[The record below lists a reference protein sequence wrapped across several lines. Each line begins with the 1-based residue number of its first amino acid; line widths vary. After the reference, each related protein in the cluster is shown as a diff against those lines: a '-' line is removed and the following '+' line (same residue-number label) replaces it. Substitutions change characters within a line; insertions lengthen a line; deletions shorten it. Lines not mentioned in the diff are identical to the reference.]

1 MSERQFDFIIL
12 GASGY
17 TGQFVV
23 EEVAKVSKDTGT
35 IKYAIAGRNKK
46 KLENVLTEAKRN
58 TGLDF
63 SDVCIIITDV
73 NDKESLVSMAKKG
86 KVVINCVGP
95 YRFYGLKVVE
105 ACIEGGADH
114 VDISGEPQYLE
125 EVQLL
130 HSEKAKEKGI
140 HVVGSCGFDS
150 VPADMGTIFL
160 QNNFEG
166 DVNSVEMVVGL
177 HKDSKGNA
185 PINVTTLEC
194 ALYGYASR
202 KELSKIRRELFKG
215 EKPPKPIYRSKPKGS
230 LWWSSEAERWCLP
243 NLASDRSVVM
253 RTQNLNYRLFERRP
267 IQFNAFFGMQSVWT
281 AIGAVM
287 FGIVFTLMAPFSFT
301 RNLFLKFPSVFSFG
315 AFSREGAKRE
325 DLEGLKFL
333 ITLVGEGWNTTL
345 NSLEEQ
351 HPEPPNVKKIAQVT
365 GPDPGYFGTAAIVTQ
380 CALTVLKEKDK
391 LPERGG
397 VFTPGSAFL
406 KTNLIS
412 NLEKRGFS
420 FCMIKQD

>member
-1 MSERQFDFIIL
+1 FFQTMSERQFDFIIL

-23 EEVAKVSKDTGT
+23 EEVAKVSKETGT

-58 TGLDF
+58 TDLDF
-63 SDVCIIITDV
+63 SDVCIILTDV
-73 NDKESLVSMAKKG
+73 NDKESL
-86 KVVINCVGP
+86 

-125 EVQLL
+125 EAQLL

-150 VPADMGTIFL
+150 
-160 QNNFEG
+160 
-166 DVNSVEMVVGL
+166 
-177 HKDSKGNA
+177 GNA

-194 ALYGYASR
+194 ALHGYASR

-230 LWWSSEAERWCLP
+230 LWWSAEAERWCLP

-253 RTQNLNYRLFERRP
+253 RTQNLNYRLFEKRP
-267 IQFNAFFGMQSVWT
+267 IQFNAFFGMQSIWT

-287 FGIVFTLMAPFSFT
+287 FGIVFTVMAPFSFT

-333 ITLVGEGWNTTL
+333 ITFVGEGWDTTL

-351 HPEPPNVKKIAQVT
+351 HPEPPNVKKMAQVT
-365 GPDPGYFGTAAIVTQ
+365 GPDPGYFGTAAIITQ

-391 LPERGG
+391 LPESENILFAQEMKAITQ
-397 VFTPGSAFL
+397 VNTSVPL
-406 KTNLIS
+406 KIH
-412 NLEKRGFS
+412 KYF
-420 FCMIKQD
+420 

>member
-1 MSERQFDFIIL
+1 MLITITMSERQFDFIIL

-95 YRFYGLKVVE
+95 
-105 ACIEGGADH
+105 
-114 VDISGEPQYLE
+114 
-125 EVQLL
+125 
-130 HSEKAKEKGI
+130 
-140 HVVGSCGFDS
+140 
-150 VPADMGTIFL
+150 
-160 QNNFEG
+160 
-166 DVNSVEMVVGL
+166 
-177 HKDSKGNA
+177 GNA

-253 RTQNLNYRLFERRP
+253 RTQNLNYRLFER
-267 IQFNAFFGMQSVWT
+267 
-281 AIGAVM
+281 
-287 FGIVFTLMAPFSFT
+287 
-301 RNLFLKFPSVFSFG
+301 
-315 AFSREGAKRE
+315 
-325 DLEGLKFL
+325 
-333 ITLVGEGWNTTL
+333 
-345 NSLEEQ
+345 
-351 HPEPPNVKKIAQVT
+351 
-365 GPDPGYFGTAAIVTQ
+365 
-380 CALTVLKEKDK
+380 
-391 LPERGG
+391 
-397 VFTPGSAFL
+397 
-406 KTNLIS
+406 KTNS
-412 NLEKRGFS
+412 V
-420 FCMIKQD
+420 